1 MLELG
6 RDMGVSMASNAF
18 LRNVAGGIALLTVLT
33 ASPLAAQMLSRP
45 TDPPLVTAAS
55 ESWYQLREPIQFAG
69 DLYFRAGAAVFF
81 DGNVMVRAGYYNG
94 VPLYMDATIE
104 PFSIVLVP
112 IRIGLMQPYERLR
125 RGELAGT
132 TGSRTPSF
140 PVRNTPEG
148 SALPRAAAAP
158 TEMPR
163 PIGAIAAGELSTAV
177 VPEGSVGID
186 GSQAVDTARSP
197 GAPMVS
203 LTPPESNQGVWI
215 HFQGMKW
222 VSAGPAVLLRV
233 SEFRA
238 IGQYEGFPV
247 FVRQNAEKTI
257 YLPTRAGL
265 VAPYKALWAVGGRR

>member
-1 MLELG
+1 
-6 RDMGVSMASNAF
+6 MARNAF
-18 LRNVAGGIALLTVLT
+18 LRKTARNTAVLIALS
-33 ASPLAAQMLSRP
+33 ASPLAAQIQSRP
-45 TDPPLVTAAS
+45 TDAPLVTAAN

-69 DLYFRAGAAVFF
+69 DLYFHAGPAVFF
-81 DGNVMVRAGYYNG
+81 DGNVMVRAGYFNG

-112 IRIGLMQPYERLR
+112 VRRGLMQPYERLR

-140 PVRNTPEG
+140 PVRGTPEG
-148 SALPRAAAAP
+148 FVFPGAATAP

-163 PIGAIAAGELSTAV
+163 PIGAIAASEPSGPVTPTA
-177 VPEGSVGID
+177 SVGTD
-186 GSQAVDTARSP
+186 GGQLAESPRSP

-203 LTPPESNQGVWI
+203 VTRPENNQGLWI
-215 HFQGMKW
+215 HYQGMKW
-222 VSAGPAVLLRV
+222 VSSGPAVLLRA

-238 IGQYEGFPV
+238 IGKYGGFPV
-247 FVRQNAEKTI
+247 FVRQNEDKTI

-265 VAPYKALWAVGGRR
+265 VAPYKAR

>member
-1 MLELG
+1 
-6 RDMGVSMASNAF
+6 MGVAMARNAF
-18 LRNVAGGIALLTVLT
+18 LRNTARNTAVLIT
-33 ASPLAAQMLSRP
+33 LSASPLAAQIQSRP
-45 TDPPLVTAAS
+45 TDPPRVTAAN

-69 DLYFRAGAAVFF
+69 DLYFHAGPAVFF
-81 DGNVMVRAGYYNG
+81 DGNVMVRAGYFNG

-112 IRIGLMQPYERLR
+112 VRTGLMQPYERRR

-140 PVRNTPEG
+140 PVRGTAEG
-148 SALPRAAAAP
+148 FVFPGAATAP

-163 PIGAIAAGELSTAV
+163 PIGAIAASQPSAPVTPTA
-177 VPEGSVGID
+177 SVGTD
-186 GSQAVDTARSP
+186 GGQLVDSARSP

-203 LTPPESNQGVWI
+203 VTRPENNQGLWI
-215 HFQGMKW
+215 HYQGMKW
-222 VSAGPAVLLRV
+222 VSSGPAVLLRA

-247 FVRQNAEKTI
+247 FVRQNEEKTI

-265 VAPYKALWAVGGRR
+265 VAPYKAR

>member
-6 RDMGVSMASNAF
+6 RSMGVSMARNAF
-18 LRNVAGGIALLTVLT
+18 FRNTAGKIALLTALA
-33 ASPLAAQMLSRP
+33 ASPLAAQVHSRP
-45 TDPPLVTAAS
+45 TDPPLVTAAN
-55 ESWYQLREPIQFAG
+55 ELWYQLREPIQFAG
-69 DLYFRAGAAVFF
+69 DLYYRAGPVVFF

-140 PVRNTPEG
+140 PVRVMPEG
-148 SALPRAAAAP
+148 TIFPSAAAAP
-158 TEMPR
+158 TEIPR
-163 PIGAIAAGELSTAV
+163 PIGAIAAGEPLPPV
-177 VPEGSVGID
+177 VPAGSVGID
-186 GSQAVDTARSP
+186 DGQAVDTARSP
-197 GAPMVS
+197 GKPMVS

-215 HFQGMKW
+215 HYQGMKW
-222 VSAGPAVLLRV
+222 VSAGPAVLLRAA
-233 SEFRA
+233 EFRA

-247 FVRQNAEKTI
+247 FVRPNEDKTI

-265 VAPYKALWAVGGRR
+265 VAPYKAL